1 MTVRENVILMFVM
14 ATIIV
19 GVAWL
24 RGVESGA
31 AKTVE
36 GLRGRGGKGG
46 RSGGRGGRGGRGGGR
61 GGWYGGRGG
70 WYGGRGGWFGGDGW
84 RGFLPYWLLS
94 RSVGSTISPSTVNV
108 TQEDPYLT
116 GVSRVTATIQLILTA
131 GLVGAGIYLAYK
143 WLVVKRR

>member
-14 ATIIV
+14 VTIII
-19 GVAWL
+19 GVAWV

-46 RSGGRGGRGGRGGGR
+46 SGGSGGRGGRGGRG
-61 GGWYGGRGG
+61 
-70 WYGGRGGWFGGDGW
+70 GGRGGWFGGDGW

-94 RSVGSTISPSTVNV
+94 RSVGTAISPSTVNV